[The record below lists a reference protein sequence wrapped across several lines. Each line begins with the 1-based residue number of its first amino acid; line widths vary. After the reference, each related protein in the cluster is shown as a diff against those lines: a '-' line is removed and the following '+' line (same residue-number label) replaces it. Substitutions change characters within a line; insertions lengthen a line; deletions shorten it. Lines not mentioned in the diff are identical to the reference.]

1 MKSSN
6 CICIWSPQLKL
17 VCVHLQILDLTKGAW
32 LNELMLR
39 HLPPSP
45 FPLSTWAG
53 IFSLQRLEVLGWVCQ
68 QLALLKKLSKFL
80 FLISINI
87 KDSLIVFG
95 WKVSANKEKKWLPE
109 WKFFRMK
116 ISFWTT
122 KVNSPL
128 LFNNLFSSLHV
139 LSLSLSLNQPL
150 CYFLRQLLIFNFL
163 NFSFIHGPHW
173 THQDSTL

>member
-1 MKSSN
+1 MSWVRSKIPRDRLPGFKVNYPQEKPTQFHGAGSWQIPLLPVLLSNVFFTSRKKKLRMKSSN

-109 WKFFRMK
+109 WK
-116 ISFWTT
+116 
-122 KVNSPL
+122 
-128 LFNNLFSSLHV
+128 
-139 LSLSLSLNQPL
+139 
-150 CYFLRQLLIFNFL
+150 NF
-163 NFSFIHGPHW
+163 
-173 THQDSTL
+173 